1 MNKKKKIIIA
11 IVAIVFTIAAV
22 VGIYFV
28 AHNDKRVE
36 EVSNTPETTIDSWV
50 EDYDFHEDEDVTLLG
65 YEDRELP
72 PITLKS

>member
-1 MNKKKKIIIA
+1 MKKKKKTIIA
-11 IVAIVFTIAAV
+11 IVAIVFTIATV

-28 AHNDKRVE
+28 IHNEKRME

-50 EDYDFHEDEDVTLLG
+50 EDYDFHQDEDVSLQG